1 MARPYSQKFL
11 NELAQADE
19 SQTGVILGRLCV
31 DAGLP
36 ASYIA
41 IALSAT
47 RMTVYSW
54 FRGQD
59 IRRKKRKEVEALIDL
74 LRQDFQAGILPARS
88 RADAKLYVES
98 LIGGPI

>member
-1 MARPYSQKFL
+1 MARPYSEKFL
-11 NELAQADE
+11 QELSLADDT
-19 SQTGVILGRLCV
+19 QTGVILGRLCV

-41 IALSAT
+41 IALDAT

-59 IRRKKRKEVEALIDL
+59 IRRKKRKEVEALIAVL
-74 LRQDFQAGILPARS
+74 QQDFAQGILPARS
-88 RADAKLYVES
+88 RADAKAYVES
-98 LIGGPI
+98 LVGGPI